1 MANVANALQ
10 LRGQLSAAEGE
21 DRRRILSIFI
31 FDVVVLG
38 DKLSKGVFCV
48 FI

>member
-1 MANVANALQ
+1 MTNVTNALQ
-10 LRGQLSAAEGE
+10 LRRQLSDAQGE

-31 FDVVVLG
+31 FEMVVFG
-38 DKLSKGVFCV
+38 DKLSEGVFCF

>member
-10 LRGQLSAAEGE
+10 LRGQLSAAQCE
-21 DRRRILSIFI
+21 DRHRILSIFI
-31 FDVVVLG
+31 FDVIVFG
-38 DKLSKGVFCV
+38 DKLSEGVFCF